1 VTQPTLNVAQP
12 IVEDNG
18 TMGQAFTEWTIQ
30 VSDNLRLVGTGTPE
44 GVVEAPQY
52 SMFIDETVPL
62 IPVMYLKM
70 LPSIGG
76 DITKGWA
83 LS

>member
-1 VTQPTLNVAQP
+1 MTQRPLNVAQP
-12 IVEDNG
+12 IVEDDG
-18 TMGQAFTEWTIQ
+18 TMGQSFTEWTIL
-30 VSDNLRLVGTGTPE
+30 VSDNLRIVGTGTPE
-44 GVVEAPQY
+44 GVIEAPQY
-52 SMFIDETVPL
+52 SMFIDEAVPL